1 MKKILF
7 AVVACLALGFAS
19 CGNKTQ
25 APAEV
30 TDSVNVDAANVDEAV
45 SEITAALSEQ
55 IEAKDATKL
64 QEVLATVQEKVKE
77 FLTDIVDLYDKD
89 ELNDYNREMVADR
102 FIDMMAEAKTASSA
116 GKGGPDA

>member
-1 MKKILF
+1 MKKVLI
-7 AVVACLALGFAS
+7 AVVACMAMGFAS

-45 SEITAALSEQ
+45 SEITDALSEQ

-77 FLTDIVDLYDKD
+77 FLTTNPELAKDL
-89 ELNDYNREMVADR
+89 
-102 FIDMMAEAKTASSA
+102 
-116 GKGGPDA
+116 